1 MLLFV
6 KIVVLNVAVNSHSN
20 AILTLLV
27 SNNFIELKG
36 AVFKKFEQE
45 NLLQVSCSG
54 KCGCVLLLLLLHTIQ
69 CLLALSLSL
78 VDHRVPFR
86 WSDAVERFQ
95 LVLFLGLI
103 LLQDFEG
110 WQTMRSTAST
120 AVRSNPHRTSH
131 THSPG
136 LTVHTTHQTHT
147 RGAGYHRL
155 SSLAP
160 SSWSTG

>member
-54 KCGCVLLLLLLHTIQ
+54 KCVCAAAAAAAHCSVPLLD
-69 CLLALSLSL
+69 LSLS
-78 VDHRVPFR
+78 R
-86 WSDAVERFQ
+86 
-95 LVLFLGLI
+95 
-103 LLQDFEG
+103 
-110 WQTMRSTAST
+110 
-120 AVRSNPHRTSH
+120 
-131 THSPG
+131 
-136 LTVHTTHQTHT
+136 
-147 RGAGYHRL
+147 
-155 SSLAP
+155 
-160 SSWSTG
+160 

>member
-54 KCGCVLLLLLLHTIQ
+54 KCGCVLLLLLLLLHTIQ

-78 VDHRVPFR
+78 VDHRVPLR
-86 WSDAVERFQ
+86 
-95 LVLFLGLI
+95 
-103 LLQDFEG
+103 
-110 WQTMRSTAST
+110 
-120 AVRSNPHRTSH
+120 
-131 THSPG
+131 
-136 LTVHTTHQTHT
+136 
-147 RGAGYHRL
+147 
-155 SSLAP
+155 
-160 SSWSTG
+160 

>member
-54 KCGCVLLLLLLHTIQ
+54 KCGCVLLLLHTIQ

-86 WSDAVERFQ
+86 
-95 LVLFLGLI
+95 
-103 LLQDFEG
+103 
-110 WQTMRSTAST
+110 
-120 AVRSNPHRTSH
+120 
-131 THSPG
+131 
-136 LTVHTTHQTHT
+136 
-147 RGAGYHRL
+147 
-155 SSLAP
+155 
-160 SSWSTG
+160 